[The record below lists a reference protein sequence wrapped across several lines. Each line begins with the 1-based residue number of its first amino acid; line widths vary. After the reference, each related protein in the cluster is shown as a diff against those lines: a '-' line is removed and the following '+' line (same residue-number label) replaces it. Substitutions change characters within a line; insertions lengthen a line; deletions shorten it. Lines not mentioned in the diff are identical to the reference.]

1 MSKIGQIINN
11 RSFNPII
18 SNIDFDTLNNYV
30 TENKSINVSNAFI
43 ISIPQDEN
51 GIDIVGKASIWM
63 TDADG
68 YLLNITKPEK

>member
-18 SNIDFDTLNNYV
+18 SNIDFNTLNNYV
-30 TENKSINVSNAFI
+30 TENKSINISNAFI
-43 ISIPQDEN
+43 ISIPQNEN
-51 GIDIVGKASIWM
+51 GDIPGKASIWM

-68 YLLNITKPEK
+68 YLLNITKPNE